1 MEQIRLK
8 LDSQE
13 DDVLFLSNYFQS
25 KDFRKLFKVIASY
38 LFPGLFFINV
48 HLSEMVWSPMK

>member
-25 KDFRKLFKVIASY
+25 KDFRKLFKVTVSY
-38 LFPGLFFINV
+38 LFPVLFFY
-48 HLSEMVWSPMK
+48 

>member
-25 KDFRKLFKVIASY
+25 KDFRKLFKVTASY
-38 LFPGLFFINV
+38 LFPGLFFY
-48 HLSEMVWSPMK
+48 

>member
-25 KDFRKLFKVIASY
+25 KDFRKLFKVTASY
-38 LFPGLFFINV
+38 LSPFYSFINIR
-48 HLSEMVWSPMK
+48 LSEMVWSPMK